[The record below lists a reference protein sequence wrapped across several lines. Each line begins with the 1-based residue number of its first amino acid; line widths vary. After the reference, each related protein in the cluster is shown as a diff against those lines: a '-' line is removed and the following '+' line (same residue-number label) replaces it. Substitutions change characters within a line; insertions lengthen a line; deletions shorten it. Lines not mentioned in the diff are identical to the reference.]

1 MSDLTGKTDQFFQ
14 LPVGWR
20 FFVRVSSDFFILSRI
35 GLGGTRFAPL
45 CVHSFRLIVPS
56 RPLDAQRLQRQYQTY
71 DQVKTVPDRLRWH
84 RHRLGLMQKEV
95 AAKVGIPTP
104 LYLDMEN
111 GACLHYPA
119 PVMDKLASLYQVPV
133 DDLLDDYNRFLYS
146 GQTQQLLAMRQKLG
160 LSRPKFAAKTGIS
173 VSSIRSW
180 ETGQKLV
187 SRKCWEKYFKD
198 WKDIK

>member
-1 MSDLTGKTDQFFQ
+1 MEDLAGKAGRIFR
-14 LPVGWR
+14 LPPGWLLFEQIAPR
-20 FFVRVSSDFFILSRI
+20 IFLISR
-35 GLGGTRFAPL
+35 GGTLFAPL
-45 CVHSFRLIVPS
+45 CLHSFHLPPACRISEAKKLPHLGGS
-56 RPLDAQRLQRQYQTY
+56 YAQA
-71 DQVKTVPDRLRWH
+71 VTVPERLRWH
-84 RHRLGLMQKEV
+84 RQRLGLMQKEV
-95 AAKVGIPTP
+95 AAKVGTSTP

-119 PVMDKLASLYQVPV
+119 PVMDKLANLYQVPV
-133 DDLLDDYNRFLYS
+133 DDLLDDYNHFLYS
-146 GQTQQLLAMRQKLG
+146 GQAQQLLAVRQRLG

>member
-1 MSDLTGKTDQFFQ
+1 M
-14 LPVGWR
+14 
-20 FFVRVSSDFFILSRI
+20 
-35 GLGGTRFAPL
+35 
-45 CVHSFRLIVPS
+45 
-56 RPLDAQRLQRQYQTY
+56 DAQRLQQQYQTY
-71 DQVKTVPDRLRWH
+71 NQVKTVPDRLRWH

-95 AAKVGIPTP
+95 AAKVGISTP

-119 PVMDKLASLYQVPV
+119 PVMDKLANLYQVPV
-133 DDLLDDYNRFLYS
+133 DDLLDDYNHFLYS
-146 GQTQQLLAMRQKLG
+146 GQAQQLLAVRQRLG